1 MDRVLTVS
9 EMGEWLQ
16 VSKPVAYRIANQPDF
31 PAVHIGRAIR
41 IPEAAFMRW
50 LEKQTEGK
58 A

>member
-1 MDRVLTVS
+1 MDKILTVS
-9 EMGEWLQ
+9 EMGERLQ

-31 PAVHIGRAIR
+31 PAIHIGRAIR